1 MLREPGIGSIVAGH
15 RIDALVAR
23 GGMGV
28 VYRVTHLSL
37 GRERALKLIAPELA
51 ADEQFRAR
59 FRREWRTAASI
70 EHPHVIPIHDA
81 GEANGHLYIAMR
93 YVPGTDLRQLLA
105 ERGALDV
112 ELAALLMAQVSSAL
126 DAAHERGLI
135 HRDIKPANIL
145 IEGIDREPHAY
156 LTDFGLTKQA
166 SSTLQLTGTGHWLGT
181 VDYVAPEQ
189 AEGKPVDAR
198 TDIYGLGCVLFQ
210 TITGEVPYPR
220 NNDVAKIWAHVNDP
234 PPSPSKAAPELPRAM
249 DEVVQRAMAKDPGKR
264 YQSAGEFGRAT
275 VAAAGGGAA
284 KSVTRPTPRTAVQ
297 VRRRA
302 RPYAATGLVL
312 ALVLA
317 AVGIVGLLSGGDG
330 RDGAVVTPV
339 GNPVADYQAQVGQ
352 ICSELND
359 VTRQTAR
366 RTPAYR
372 RRLKAARSVQALRDV
387 IVAET
392 QQRTTTANALSARL
406 AGLAPP
412 SARLRAEQRATLRAY
427 RRNISRQ
434 QSFRD
439 RLKGVGSYAELSA
452 VSKRFDAQRTATE
465 RSAARTRA
473 GLHRLGGPECDLEIP
488 PPPKPVSLPP
498 NPEPAESAPPPAE
511 GSDVLPSAPPEEPAP
526 VPDVSPAPP
535 ADEPVEPAPDV
546 NPVQPNS
553 PDVNPPSYAN
563 PPDANP
569 PPPAAGGGG

>member
-1 MLREPGIGSIVAGH
+1 MLKEPGIGSIVAGH

-37 GRERALKLIAPELA
+37 GTERALKLIAPELA

-70 EHPHVIPIHDA
+70 EHPHAIPIHDA

-93 YVPGTDLRQLLA
+93 YVPGTDMRQLIA
-105 ERGALDV
+105 EYGALDV
-112 ELAALLMAQVSSAL
+112 GLAARLISQVSSAL

-145 IEGIDREPHAY
+145 IEGLDGEPHAY

-166 SSTLQLTGTGHWLGT
+166 GSTLQLTGTGHWLGT

-210 TITGEVPYPR
+210 AITGEVPYPR

-234 PPSPSKAAPELPRAM
+234 PPSPTKAVPELPRAM
-249 DEVVQRAMAKDPGKR
+249 DDVVQRAMAKDPDKR
-264 YQSAGEFGRAT
+264 YQSAGELGRAT
-275 VAAAGGGAA
+275 VAAAGGVSTKVA
-284 KSVTRPTPRTAVQ
+284 TRRSPRTAAQ
-297 VRRRA
+297 VRRRS
-302 RPYAATGLVL
+302 RPYAAAGLVL
-312 ALVLA
+312 AVVLGVA
-317 AVGIVGLLSGGDG
+317 AIAGMLSGGG
-330 RDGAVVTPV
+330 SGTVVTPV
-339 GNPVADYQAQVGQ
+339 GNPIADYQEQVGP

-359 VTRQTAR
+359 VTRKTAR

-372 RRLKAARSVQALRDV
+372 RRLKAARSVQAMRNV
-387 IVAET
+387 IIAET

-427 RRNISRQ
+427 RRNIARL
-434 QSFRD
+434 QSHRD
-439 RLKGVGSYAELSA
+439 RLKGVGDYAELRA
-452 VSKRFDAQRTATE
+452 VSRRFDAQRTATE
-465 RSAARTRA
+465 RDSARTRA
-473 GLHRLGGPECDLEIP
+473 GLHRLGGQQCTLEIP

-498 NPEPAESAPPPAE
+498 NPN
-511 GSDVLPSAPPEEPAP
+511 PPEPETTPAP
-526 VPDVSPAPP
+526 AGDPDVTPATPAPAPAPAPDAQPAPP
-535 ADEPVEPAPDV
+535 AATEPAPDV
-546 NPVQPNS
+546 NPAP
-553 PDVNPPSYAN
+553 A
-563 PPDANP
+563 PDANP
-569 PPPAAGGGG
+569 APPAAGGEG

>member
-1 MLREPGIGSIVAGH
+1 MLGEPGIGSIVAGH

-37 GRERALKLIAPELA
+37 GTERALKLIAPELA

-70 EHPHVIPIHDA
+70 DHPHVIPIHDA

-93 YVPGTDLRQLLA
+93 YVPGTDLRQLIT
-105 ERGALDV
+105 ERGALGA
-112 ELAALLMAQVSSAL
+112 ELAARLISQVSSAL
-126 DAAHERGLI
+126 DAAHDRGLI

-145 IEGIDREPHAY
+145 IEGVDGEPHAY

-166 SSTLQLTGTGHWLGT
+166 GSSLQLTGTGHWLGT

-210 TITGEVPYPR
+210 AITGEVPYPR

-234 PPSPSKAAPELPRAM
+234 PPSPTKAVPELPRAM
-249 DEVVQRAMAKDPGKR
+249 DDVVQRAMAKDPDRR
-264 YQSAGEFGRAT
+264 YQSAGDFGRAT
-275 VAAAGGGAA
+275 LAAAGGEATKPA
-284 KSVTRPTPRTAVQ
+284 PRRAPRAAVQ
-297 VRRRA
+297 LRRRS
-302 RPYAATGLVL
+302 RPYAAAGLVL
-312 ALVLA
+312 AVALGIA
-317 AVGIVGLLSGGDG
+317 AIASMLSGGG
-330 RDGAVVTPV
+330 GGTVVTPV
-339 GNPVADYQAQVGQ
+339 GNPVADYQEQVGP

-372 RRLKAARSVQALRDV
+372 RRLKAARSVQAMRDV
-387 IVAET
+387 IIAET
-392 QQRTTTANALSARL
+392 QQRTTTANALSAQL

-439 RLKGVGSYAELSA
+439 RLKGVGSYAELRA
-452 VSKRFDAQRTATE
+452 VSRRFDARRTATE
-465 RSAARTRA
+465 QDAARTRT
-473 GLHRLGGPECDLEIP
+473 GLHRLGGPECKLEIP

-498 NPEPAESAPPPAE
+498 DPDPPESAQPPAE
-511 GSDVLPSAPPEEPAP
+511 GPDVLPSAPQEQAPAP
-526 VPDVSPAPP
+526 DVTPAPQPAPDVQPSP
-535 ADEPVEPAPDV
+535 DVQPAPDV
-546 NPVQPNS
+546 NPVQPN
-553 PDVNPPSYAN
+553 A
-563 PPDANP
+563 PDANP
-569 PPPAAGGGG
+569 PPAAGGDEG